1 MGDQDARVTDSDAT
15 LLERARLGEQEAFGE
30 LWRRHYRSGVCV
42 AHQFTTKIDADD
54 LVSEAFTRIYQRV
67 LAGGGPTG
75 AFRPYLYTTI
85 RNLAST
91 WGAAS
96 REVQVDEIQDFEDPS
111 TLDDPAMV
119 ALDRSLTATAFRALP
134 ERWQTVLW
142 YTEVEG
148 MDPHEVAPILGIT
161 ANSVAALGYR
171 AREGLRKAWLQAH
184 ITSAQAQG
192 DCGWTIARLG
202 DHARNGL
209 SARESQRLATHLEG
223 CASCS
228 ILSDEVEEVGSH
240 LAMVMLPLILG
251 GVAGGGLLAA
261 LGLGGTAATG
271 VASAAAAHI
280 VVPAVPASFA
290 VLNAS
295 ASIAAPVAAGL
306 TIGATTTTG
315 AIAVGTF
322 AVIAAVS
329 GGILAT
335 VAPTDAA
342 VAEKP
347 TAISQPVT
355 PTSSPSGTAHS
366 GQATDAISS
375 RDPIAGGRLAGPGGS
390 VDPSDVSTLTTPNP
404 DASIDLPLPTPTVGA
419 EPTKPQKGVVGTVLD
434 DVVKPVVDAVTPGD
448 PPEGHTAPGG
458 APVTADISLDL
469 SGTGTP
475 GATVS
480 AQAAGVVYATTKVG
494 KDGTWSLLV
503 TALPEGLDTLQLR
516 QRLKLLGVELPIDLP
531 LTLDTGPL
539 GIVIKL
545 LN

>member
-75 AFRPYLYTTI
+75 AFRPYLYTAI

-161 ANSVAALGYR
+161 ANSVAALSYR

-184 ITSAQAQG
+184 ITSAQADG
-192 DCGWTIARLG
+192 ACGWTIARLG

-209 SARESQRLATHLEG
+209 SARESQRLNAHLAD

-240 LAMVMLPLILG
+240 LAMVLLPLILG

-261 LGLGGTAATG
+261 LGLGG
-271 VASAAAAHI
+271 SAAAGAATVAASQI
-280 VVPAVPASFA
+280 VVPAVPASFG
-290 VLNAS
+290 VLTAS

-306 TIGATTTTG
+306 TIGATTSTG
-315 AIAVGTF
+315 AIVVGAF

-329 GGILAT
+329 GGI
-335 VAPTDAA
+335 VAGVSPTDAA
-342 VAEKP
+342 DAQNP
-347 TAISQPVT
+347 TAITQPTT
-355 PTSSPSGTAHS
+355 PATPPSATPRPGTSADALSPRAPGSGTSTGS
-366 GQATDAISS
+366 G
-375 RDPIAGGRLAGPGGS
+375 RV
-390 VDPSDVSTLTTPNP
+390 VDPADVSAVTSPAPGTSVEVPGPTGEPS
-404 DASIDLPLPTPTVGA
+404 AS
-419 EPTKPQKGVVGTVLD
+419 PTKPTKGPIGTVLD
-434 DVVKPVVDAVTPGD
+434 DVVDVVTPGN
-448 PPEGHTAPGG
+448 PPPGHTAPGG
-458 APVTADISLDL
+458 APVTADVELDL
-469 SGTGTP
+469 SGTGMP

-480 AQAAGVVYATTKVG
+480 AQAAGVVYATTKIG

-503 TALPEGLDTLQLR
+503 TALPDGLDTLQLR
-516 QRLKLLGVELPIDLP
+516 QRLTVLGLEVPIDLP